1 VLLLLLGIEWL
12 PAGDVVLPPAS
23 RPKRATHAPVT
34 LESKETALWARA
46 IIARPLFSTSR
57 RPPKGK
63 QTVTGTD
70 TTLPRLAGIMITK
83 AGRRAIF
90 MPEGGKS
97 ATLAE
102 GATLE
107 DNTIRQ
113 IRADYVVLSG
123 PKGDFILRPSY
134 DKQRV
139 GGFVP
144 GGVAGF
150 QPPGFQPPGFPQ
162 QGFNPGFPNGFN
174 PALNTQPF
182 QPPQPA
188 PAPANDE
195 PGDTNATPPPPP
207 PQVPFP
213 GFRGPLPHGR
223 P

>member
-1 VLLLLLGIEWL
+1 
-12 PAGDVVLPPAS
+12 
-23 RPKRATHAPVT
+23 
-34 LESKETALWARA
+34 
-46 IIARPLFSTSR
+46 
-57 RPPKGK
+57 
-63 QTVTGTD
+63 
-70 TTLPRLAGIMITK
+70 M
-83 AGRRAIF
+83 
-90 MPEGGKS
+90 
-97 ATLAE
+97 
-102 GATLE
+102 LE

-134 DKQRV
+134 DKQRS

-144 GGVAGF
+144 GGVASFQPPGF

-174 PALNTQPF
+174 PALNPQPF
-182 QPPQPA
+182 QPPPQPA
-188 PAPANDE
+188 PASDDSGDANV
-195 PGDTNATPPPPP
+195 TPPPMP